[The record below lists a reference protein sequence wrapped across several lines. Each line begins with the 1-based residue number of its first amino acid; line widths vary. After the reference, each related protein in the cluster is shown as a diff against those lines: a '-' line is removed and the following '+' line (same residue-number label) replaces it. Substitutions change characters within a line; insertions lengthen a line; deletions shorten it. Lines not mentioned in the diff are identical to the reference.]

1 MEEAA
6 SVCPDANRPG
16 TLVGKV
22 VNESVTFQPSSQVT
36 STGCEFAVPIL
47 GQNSAWLAC
56 YWQNLAVAPG
66 QFPTSNTCSSGG
78 GTPHGINPGTPYA
91 VTVTADPENCTQ
103 NLNISTNCLAGGVP
117 SAPALSAGCSG
128 CPAPAVQAVVTLNL
142 SSDANLTYLLAA
154 LLDNNT
160 TVASG
165 QLGVNGHFVNI
176 TGELPTLGL
185 NSVVLSALANATLV
199 NDGAFSQPVSNIQSS
214 SPSWF
219 SAIASVV
226 WNTVSGVA
234 HAISVAWNYAVAA
247 ASYLYHAAVS
257 LAQHLADTVV
267 AVADHAIS
275 VLKQIASAMLAALQ
289 ALLAFVKDAIV
300 TFLRQTFASLSNE
313 MTQLSKAYASPVF
326 RGLQSRSGLGEA
338 VFGGQMLFLLTLGAT
353 ITTVLFIALGLVSA
367 VSFGIG
373 DAVLLIIPLLITLLF
388 QALGNNQQLGTS
400 GDALVGQPFGK
411 ALWQGIFPPLH
422 DSINATASAEHLT
435 LDSNAQQSADQ
446 TIANVRTSTDL
457 TAGFLGFGLA
467 AGLAVSKLG
476 PLAKVLLA
484 GLGLGMGIA
493 AFYIFWY
500 LDTTT
505 QSNQQ
510 ITSADGQA
518 ADVISGAEAFLG
530 SLLVILALATSN
542 LPEPAEIVF
551 TLILILLGITLSA
564 DLVLYIDGFLASQ

>member
-226 WNTVSGVA
+226 WNTVSGVVVGIAGAIYGAVWTAVQAATQFMKQLGAGLA
-234 HAISVAWNYAVAA
+234 HLAEVAEQ
-247 ASYLYHAAVS
+247 AAVS
-257 LAQHLADTVV
+257 ALA
-267 AVADHAIS
+267 AVGQ
-275 VLKQIASAMLAALQ
+275 LLEAALQ

-326 RGLQSRSGLGEA
+326 RPE
-338 VFGGQMLFLLTLGAT
+338 
-353 ITTVLFIALGLVSA
+353 
-367 VSFGIG
+367 
-373 DAVLLIIPLLITLLF
+373 F
-388 QALGNNQQLGTS
+388 QG
-400 GDALVGQPFGK
+400 
-411 ALWQGIFPPLH
+411 
-422 DSINATASAEHLT
+422 
-435 LDSNAQQSADQ
+435 
-446 TIANVRTSTDL
+446 
-457 TAGFLGFGLA
+457 
-467 AGLAVSKLG
+467 
-476 PLAKVLLA
+476 
-484 GLGLGMGIA
+484 
-493 AFYIFWY
+493 
-500 LDTTT
+500 
-505 QSNQQ
+505 
-510 ITSADGQA
+510 
-518 ADVISGAEAFLG
+518 
-530 SLLVILALATSN
+530 
-542 LPEPAEIVF
+542 
-551 TLILILLGITLSA
+551 
-564 DLVLYIDGFLASQ
+564 